1 MFRVE
6 PSATSVSIR
15 GPNKRGSASV
25 RAYHPPPPPPPEELL
40 LELLEL
46 PPELLELGAATPA
59 AIPAAA
65 AAHVP
70 LAPAPPD
77 SPPPPLQPVGLA
89 VSVEDEFDE
98 PRLELWSDAEPLV
111 FTFV

>member
-1 MFRVE
+1 MLRVE
-6 PSATSVSIR
+6 RSATSASIR
-15 GPNKRGSASV
+15 GRSKAAAS
-25 RAYHPPPPPPPEELL
+25 RIRTYHPPPPPPPEELL

-46 PPELLELGAATPA
+46 PLELLELGAATPA

-77 SPPPPLQPVGLA
+77 IPPPPLQPEGVA
-89 VSVEDEFDE
+89 VSVEDELDE
-98 PRLELWSDAEPLV
+98 PRLELWSDVETLV
-111 FTFV
+111 FTFM